1 MRVFIFGIGGT
12 GSRVLRSLTMLLA
25 SGVKLKGD
33 NVTIV
38 PVIIDTDAHNGDTSR
53 TRDLLRSYYTIRK
66 NFVNRNTTSQSDSF
80 FNTQIRSFNRLESD
94 NSSDGAD
101 LDVQFNFQNQD
112 NSFANFINYNGL
124 SQANKD
130 IIELLYNDSLDD
142 HPELHLN
149 LSVGFKG
156 NPNIGSVVFNDLM
169 FSQQFKNLESSFT
182 ANDRIFIVSSIF
194 GGTGSSGFPT
204 LVKLIRTSIN
214 NNLVQTKI
222 GAITVMPYFNV
233 ESDDK
238 SAINSAIF
246 DTKTKAALSFYAAD
260 THINSI
266 NALYYIA
273 DNNQSGSLP
282 NVEGG
287 IDQVNNSHLIE
298 FLSSTAIVD
307 FINKEDAD
315 LQNPQCFEFGAEQN
329 GLPFT
334 IAHFSPVT
342 KEKYIAPLVRF
353 AYAAKIATDFIPTLT
368 KANFYSPKELNIGG
382 SLGIPNEYKKLI
394 GFYKEFKKWS
404 EEEMNNANNGRVFN
418 SFDFNHAHDHLNS
431 VVHGKI
437 IKSSFTDGGLT
448 KKEVS
453 SHLTKISVAEPKDMA
468 VPEKYLTTLYKTANE
483 CLKKFGQLP

>member
-1 MRVFIFGIGGT
+1 MRVFVFGIGGT

-25 SGVKLKGD
+25 SGVKLRGD

-38 PVIIDTDAHNGDTSR
+38 PVIIDTDAHNGDTTR
-53 TRDLLRSYYTIRK
+53 TRDTLRSYYTLRK
-66 NFVNRNTTSQSDSF
+66 NFVNKNTTSHSDSF
-80 FNTQIRSFNRLESD
+80 FNTQIRSFNRLDANAEADS
-94 NSSDGAD
+94 AD

-130 IIELLYNDSLDD
+130 LVELLYNDSLDD

-182 ANDRIFIVSSIF
+182 SNDRIFIVSSIF

-204 LVKLIRTSIN
+204 LVKLVRTSTN
-214 NNLVQTKI
+214 NNLAKTKI

-233 ESDDK
+233 ESSDK

-246 DTKTKAALSFYAAD
+246 DTKTKAALSFYAQD

-287 IDQVNNSHLIE
+287 VEQLNNSHLIE

-307 FINKEDAD
+307 FINKEDND
-315 LQNPQCFEFGAEQN
+315 LEVPRCFEFGAEHN

-334 IAHFSPVT
+334 ISHFSPST
-342 KEKYIAPLVRF
+342 KEKYIAPLIRF

-368 KANFYSPKELNIGG
+368 KEAFYSSKELNIGG
-382 SLGIPNEYKKLI
+382 SLGIPNEYKKLLE
-394 GFYKEFKKWS
+394 FFTEFKKWS
-404 EEEMNNANNGRVFN
+404 AEEMNNINNGRVFN
-418 SFDFNHAHDHLNS
+418 SFDFNHTQDHLNS
-431 VVHGKI
+431 LVHGKV
-437 IKSSFTDGGLT
+437 IKSSFLNGGLT
-448 KKEVS
+448 KNAVS
-453 SHLTKISVAEPKDMA
+453 SLLTRIAVAEPRDMY
-468 VPEKYLTTLYKTANE
+468 VPEKYLTTLFKTSKE
-483 CLKKFGQLP
+483 CLKAFGQLP